1 MKSQYKVVVI
11 GGGIV
16 GTSLLYH
23 LARFGWRDIAL
34 VERAELTA
42 GSTWHA
48 AAGFHALNDDPNIAA
63 LQGYTIRLYDEIEHE
78 SGQSVGMHMTGGVS
92 LAASDERWQ
101 MLKAE
106 RAMYET
112 MDMATRLVSPEE
124 IREMCPLVDP
134 TGLKGGLYDAH
145 EGYVDAHGA
154 THAFAIAARRR
165 GADLILRNRVLDLQ
179 QRPDGQWDVITEQ
192 GRIVAEHVVNAA
204 GLWARRVGRMT
215 GVELPVVPMS
225 HHYLVTDD
233 VPMLATLGREFVSIT
248 DLEGFTYLQPLGKGA
263 LLGVY
268 ERDPR
273 HWSPEGAPWDYGMDL
288 LPPDVERILP
298 ELEIGYARFPALAEV
313 GIKRWVNG
321 AFTFTPDGNPLVGPV
336 PGKRN
341 LWVACGCMGGFSQG
355 GAIGLTLSQWMV
367 EGDPGHD
374 IFGMDVARYGAFASG
389 EDYLRDTTRQ
399 FYARRFV
406 ISYPNEELPAGRPI
420 KTSPVHDTL
429 AADGARFG
437 VSWGMETP
445 QYFVTGGS
453 AGGEAVDSHAVP
465 GAFVETLTMRR
476 SNAHRFVAGEVRAVR
491 EAAGMFDASVYARYE
506 VSGPGAEAWLDRL
519 LACKLP
525 SVGRVRLAPML
536 GHGGKLMGDL
546 TVSRLAADRFWLI
559 GSYYLQEW
567 HGRWFRDLLP
577 TSGVTF
583 TNLSDSWTGF
593 ALSGPRARDIVQPL
607 VARDLSNAAFPFMS
621 CGEMPIAGAARDA
634 SGRHQPLTAV
644 VARLSLTGE
653 LGYELYVPAASQPAL
668 LDALMSTGR
677 ALGLRHIGNR
687 ALDSLRLEK
696 SYGIWSTEFTQSTT
710 PGMCGLDRHIAF
722 DKPGFIGRD
731 GALREREDPSSRVLV
746 TLAIE
751 ATDADASGFEPV
763 KLDGRLVGYTTSG
776 AYGHHVGQSLA
787 LAYVDREVV
796 AADTALTI
804 DVIGETRAA
813 RLLTA
818 PVFDPMG
825 VRIRS

>member
-1 MKSQYKVVVI
+1 MKSHYRVVII

-16 GTSLLYH
+16 GTSVLYH
-23 LARFGWRDIAL
+23 LARHGWSDVAL
-34 VERAELTA
+34 IERSELTA

-63 LQGYTIRLYDEIEHE
+63 LQGYTIGLYADIERE

-92 LAASDERWQ
+92 LAASEERWQ

-112 MDMATRLVSPEE
+112 MDMETVLVSPEQ
-124 IREMCPLVDP
+124 ITEMCPLVDP
-134 TGLKGGLYDAH
+134 RGLKGGLFDAH

-154 THAFAIAARRR
+154 THAFAIAARKR
-165 GADLILRNRVLDLQ
+165 GADIILRNRVTGLT
-179 QRPDGQWDVITEQ
+179 QRPDGSWELETEH
-192 GRIVAEHVVNAA
+192 GRVTAEHVVNAA
-204 GLWARRVGRMT
+204 GLWARPVGRMV
-215 GVELPVVPMS
+215 GVNLPVAPMS

-233 VPMLATLGREFVSIT
+233 VPMLASLGREFVSIT

-268 ERDPR
+268 ERNPQ
-273 HWSPEGAPWDYGMDL
+273 HWRTEGAPWDYGMDL

-298 ELEIGYARFPALAEV
+298 ELEIGFARFPALAEV

-336 PGKRN
+336 PGRRN
-341 LWVACGCMGGFSQG
+341 YWVACGCMGGFSQG
-355 GAIGLTLSQWMV
+355 GAIGLTLARWMID
-367 EGDPGHD
+367 GDPGYD
-374 IFGMDVARYGAFASG
+374 IFGMDVARYGAFAA
-389 EDYLRDTTRQ
+389 EDRYLCDMTRQ

-406 ISYPNEELPAGRPI
+406 ISYPNEELPAGRPL
-420 KTSPVHDTL
+420 KTSPVHDLL

-437 VSWGMETP
+437 CNWGMETP
-445 QYFVTGGS
+445 QYFV
-453 AGGEAVDSHAVP
+453 AGAADD
-465 GAFVETLTMRR
+465 FVETLTMRR
-476 SNAHRFVAGEVRAVR
+476 SNAHGFIADEVRAVR

-525 SVGRVRLAPML
+525 AVGRVRLAPML
-536 GHGGKLMGDL
+536 SHGGKLMGDL

-567 HGRWFRDLLP
+567 HARWFRDLLP
-577 TSGVTF
+577 PSGVTL
-583 TNLSDSWTGF
+583 TNLSDTWTGF
-593 ALSGPRARDIVQPL
+593 ALSGPLAREIVQPI
-607 VARDLSNAAFPFMS
+607 VDRDLSNAAFPFMS
-621 CGEMPIAGAARDA
+621 VAEMTVATRNK
-634 SGRHQPLTAV
+634 PLTATI
-644 VARLSLTGE
+644 ARLSLTGE
-653 LGYELYVPAASQPAL
+653 LGYELYVPSSDQRAL
-668 LDALMSTGR
+668 LHTLMADGR
-677 ALGLRHIGNR
+677 ERGLRHVGNR

-710 PGMCGLDRHIAF
+710 PGMCGLDRHVAF
-722 DKPGFIGRD
+722 DKPDFIGRD
-731 GALREREDPSSRVLV
+731 GALRERESPSSRVLV
-746 TLAIE
+746 TLDIE
-751 ATDADASGFEPV
+751 ALDADASGFEPV
-763 KLDGRLVGYTTSG
+763 KVDGRLVGYTTSG
-776 AYGHHVGQSLA
+776 AYGHHVGRSLA
-787 LAYVDREVV
+787 LAYVDRDVV
-796 AADTALTI
+796 AMDGAALTVE
-804 DVIGETRAA
+804 VIGETRAA

-818 PVFDPMG
+818 PIFDPKG